1 MLFQAADAGDPV
13 AMSLVDRQAEEIF
26 LMARVAL
33 ERLDLL
39 DSDAEVVLGGGVLA
53 ARHPRLIGAVETLL
67 KQEAPEVILRQP
79 DIPPV
84 AGAALLGFDRLGLD
98 PGPLRAAYT
107 V

>member
-1 MLFQAADAGDPV
+1 
-13 AMSLVDRQAEEIF
+13 
-26 LMARVAL
+26 
-33 ERLDLL
+33 
-39 DSDAEVVLGGGVLA
+39 
-53 ARHPRLIGAVETLL
+53 VETLL

-107 V
+107 GP